1 MPFKMGMV
9 WAARHQTTTHKKGSR
24 MVRTASIFSQILR
37 LVDRIHF
44 ARLAREHQSNRYT
57 KRFTAWDH
65 FVAMVFCQLAQ
76 AKSLRET
83 CDGLGS
89 AVGKAVHLGIRNLA
103 KKSTL
108 AYANEHRG
116 AALFR
121 TLFFQL
127 STQLHRSG
135 MGGRRT
141 FRFPPQPRR
150 HRDHPVPEPVPLGRV
165 HPHQGRGE
173 AAPAARPR
181 RLHAVLS
188 DAKTSEVSVA
198 RTLALPK
205 GSIVVI
211 DRGYVDY
218 ALWGRW
224 TRDDGV
230 YWVTRLKS
238 NTPYRVLKTH
248 PVPPRQADTILLD
261 QTIQLTST
269 TAKHTC
275 PYRLRRVVARDPK
288 TGKTVVLLTN
298 HEKLAA
304 HTIGQIYRDR
314 WQIELFFKALKQN
327 LKVKTF
333 LGTSENALAV
343 QLWTALIAMLL
354 VKYLQWRS
362 QRNWSLSNLVAL
374 LRWNLFQYKDLYRWL
389 EDPLEAPM
397 GLPDHPQLALPGFQI
412 GQLPTQGAAQ

>member
-1 MPFKMGMV
+1 
-9 WAARHQTTTHKKGSR
+9 

-127 STQLHRSG
+127 SNQLHRSG

-141 FRFPPQPRR
+141 FRFR
-150 HRDHPVPEPVPLGRV
+150 HKLLSLDATVITLCLNLFPWAEYTRTKGGVKLHLLLDHDGYWPTY
-165 HPHQGRGE
+165 
-173 AAPAARPR
+173 
-181 RLHAVLS
+181 AVLS
-188 DAKTSEVSVA
+188 DAKTSEVSIA

-230 YWVTRLKS
+230 YFVTRLKS
-238 NTPYRVLKTH
+238 NTPYRVLQTH
-248 PVPPRQADTILLD
+248 PVPPSQADTILLD

-275 PYRLRRVVARDPK
+275 PYRLRRVVALDPK

-374 LRWNLFQYKDLYRWL
+374 LRWNLFQYKDLWRWL
-389 EDPLEAPM
+389 EDPLAAPM

-412 GQLPTQGAAQ
+412 GQLPTQGAAR